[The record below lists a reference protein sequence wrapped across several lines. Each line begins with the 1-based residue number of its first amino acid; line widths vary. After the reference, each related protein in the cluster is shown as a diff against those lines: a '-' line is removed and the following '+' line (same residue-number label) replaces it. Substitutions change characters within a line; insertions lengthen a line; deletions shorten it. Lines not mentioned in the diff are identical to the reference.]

1 MAKDDNVIDL
11 FGDEKDV
18 IEELFDTSGA
28 LLVLSMSDEGE
39 MSLSSNV
46 EVDTLVMML
55 EAAKMSL
62 VEDGKVH

>member
-46 EVDTLVMML
+46 EVDTMVMML
-55 EAAKMSL
+55 EAAKISL
-62 VEDGKVH
+62 LEDVKVH

>member
-46 EVDTLVMML
+46 EVDTMVMML

-62 VEDGKVH
+62 LEDVKVH